1 MTLKRVRRLLFITSC
16 AYMVV
21 TLSFT
26 ILPIELTSEVTP
38 LALQQTLG
46 ICFGTAVMAEIS
58 FNFNFRNVWA
68 GIICTY
74 LAVTFAVFLLG
85 TVVFQMIPLKFDVY
99 GSILIII
106 LLIYLVVYFVFF
118 EKNKNDANTINKQ
131 LHRKGSNRK

>member
-26 ILPIELTSEVTP
+26 ILPIELTSDVTP

-46 ICFGTAVMAEIS
+46 ICIGTAIMAEIS

-68 GIICTY
+68 GFICTY

-85 TVVFQMIPLKFDVY
+85 TVVFQMIPLEFDVY

-106 LLIYLVVYFVFF
+106 LLIYLIVYFVEF

-131 LHRKGSNRK
+131 LHRKGNNEK